1 MVFKYLGISQML
13 WMGAKKLW
21 EDLTY
26 FAQYP
31 LSILPEN
38 IIKTEVFSGVEA
50 RSGWILWMGASSSW
64 RCSIKKLSVKISQ
77 YSQEKMCWSL
87 LLTKLQ
93 AWRACY
99 FINKRG
105 QHRCFLF
112 SCEYCKIFKYSYF
125 WMGSKSFS
133 LHYKVNNRFL
143 LPWKIF
149 WTCLRSELRFHWCM
163 TEIQIWQFLV
173 H

>member
-105 QHRCFLF
+105 QHRCFLC

-133 LHYKVNNRFL
+133 LHYKVKWTTDFYFL
-143 LPWKIF
+143 EKFSGCAWGVSWGFIDVWP
-149 WTCLRSELRFHWCM
+149 RSKFDSS
-163 TEIQIWQFLV
+163 
-173 H
+173 